1 MEPLIK
7 RIHGILFVAGNE
19 GVTREQLANALEVPL
34 TDVTNALQQ
43 LSLDLQ
49 HDAQSPI
56 ELVNFNQQYRLIT
69 KQELE
74 FDVEKFA
81 QSPLTQQLSRA
92 AIETLAII
100 AYRQP
105 ITRMGIDEIRGVQS
119 SGMLQRLLLR
129 DLIKEVGRVEAPG
142 RPVLYGTT
150 DYFMDY
156 FGLTTLEDLPE
167 IEPLALHGQP
177 VNESLFST
185 KQWEIEYFD
194 EEESD

>member
-1 MEPLIK
+1 MESLIK

-19 GVTREQLANALEVPL
+19 GVTREQLANALEVRL
-34 TDVTNALQQ
+34 KDVTNALQQ

-56 ELVNFNQQYRLIT
+56 ELVNFNQHYRLIT